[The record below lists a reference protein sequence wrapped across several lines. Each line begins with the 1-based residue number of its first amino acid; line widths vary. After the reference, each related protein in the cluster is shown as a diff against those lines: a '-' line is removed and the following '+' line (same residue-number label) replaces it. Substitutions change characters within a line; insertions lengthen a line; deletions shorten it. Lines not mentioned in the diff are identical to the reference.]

1 MIVSVSSLDLWQNAE
16 ARKMPNR
23 NLKTY
28 RKKLEDRRLA
38 MSSGSCDSALFFDVR
53 QLPL

>member
-1 MIVSVSSLDLWQNAE
+1 MRHLRQNAE

-28 RKKLEDRRLA
+28 RKIFEDRGLT
-38 MSSGSCDSALFFDVR
+38 MLSGSCDSALFFEVR